1 MEVTATET
9 HVRADGSRM
18 TQVFWNLLQN
28 SCKFTPEAGT
38 IDIRVYNEFS
48 DTPAT
53 DFPAAHGM
61 ETSGAALVVEI
72 HDSGIGISPE
82 NMPRIFNAFEQGE
95 RVRTRVF
102 GGLGLGLAISR
113 AIVELH
119 GGSITAESEGKD
131 KGAKLTIRLHTVRP
145 PSVARD
151 SAKPPPTA
159 GTTTSARP
167 LRVLLVEDHADTA
180 EQLTRLL
187 RGAGHEVTLAC
198 SIREAQELIAA
209 AEHQSPKHS
218 FNILISDLGLPDGSG
233 HDLMRDLVRHHR
245 IPGIALS
252 GYGMND
258 DIRDSMD
265 AGFSRHITKPVDW
278 QELKTA
284 IQKIAAEQA

>member
-1 MEVTATET
+1 
-9 HVRADGSRM
+9 M

-28 SCKFTPEAGT
+28 SCKFTPEAGS

-48 DTPAT
+48 DTVAADDPGTQGVETPGAT
-53 DFPAAHGM
+53 
-61 ETSGAALVVEI
+61 LVVEI
-72 HDSGIGISPE
+72 RDSGIGISPE

-113 AIVELH
+113 AIVDLH

-131 KGAKLTIRLHTVRP
+131 KGAKLTIRLQTVRP
-145 PSVARD
+145 AAAARD
-151 SAKPPPTA
+151 IKPAPMA
-159 GTTTSARP
+159 GTKTPVRS

-180 EQLTRLL
+180 KQLSRLL
-187 RGAGHEVTLAC
+187 KGAGHEVTLAG
-198 SIREAQELIAA
+198 SIREAQELIATT
-209 AEHQSPKHS
+209 EQQSPERR

-233 HDLMRDLVRHHR
+233 HDLMRDLVRHHP

-278 QELKTA
+278 QELKSA